1 MDLIF
6 KFLAWL
12 HKLPGV
18 DAEMGEIFDEIAK
31 ALGPTPYA

>member
-1 MDLIF
+1 MNLDLVF

-18 DAEMGEIFDEIAK
+18 DAEMGEIFQKIVEELTK
-31 ALGPTPYA
+31 